1 MICISVFENSRM
13 ASFFFLVSA
22 PIDGPFLFPFSV
34 FVELVTFV
42 FVCLSN
48 GYPVGE
54 ELVVL
59 LLVYFLIFFLL

>member
-1 MICISVFENSRM
+1 MICISVFENS
-13 ASFFFLVSA
+13 
-22 PIDGPFLFPFSV
+22 IDGPFLFPFS
-34 FVELVTFV
+34 VELVTFV